1 MQETLEYKTK
11 AEKET
16 LIKLKTSQGLR
27 LKEEQLHYNGNFL
40 IFTDEPEEPSLE
52 SPLRNPEAEIDVLKA
67 RLEKLEEKSWLKKL
81 LSKRHTK

>member
-16 LIKLKTSQGLR
+16 LIQLKTSQGLR

-40 IFTDEPEEPSLE
+40 IFTDEPEEPSSLE
-52 SPLRNPEAEIDVLKA
+52 SPPRNLEAEIDDLKV
-67 RLEKLEEKSWLKKL
+67 RIESLERIGKP
-81 LSKRHTK
+81 